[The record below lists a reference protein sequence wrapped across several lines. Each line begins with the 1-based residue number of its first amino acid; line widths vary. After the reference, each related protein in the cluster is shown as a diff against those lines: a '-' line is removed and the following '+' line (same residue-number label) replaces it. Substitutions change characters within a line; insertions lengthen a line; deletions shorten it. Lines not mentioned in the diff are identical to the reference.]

1 MWRRYMAKYRWMA
14 AAAVICL
21 AAMLTCCGKGNKGDD
36 AGSGATS
43 DGAAVNSADT
53 DLDSD
58 SEREEAQQDE
68 IYASTDLFFE
78 EGDVC
83 TQFLLLIVPDQFG
96 EDPSFHYFQDPE
108 ADRYAL
114 DVMEGSSVNAT
125 DGVGGLVY
133 SIVLYGT
140 YPEERG
146 MENSAYLGMLK
157 DEQGGY
163 YYVFLEFPSGK
174 QYAPSSE
181 EAYSAAADTSSWIAG
196 NIEGRNGYTFEAGK
210 ESESAKE

>member
-1 MWRRYMAKYRWMA
+1 MWRQNMVKYKWIR

-21 AAMLTCCGKGNKGDD
+21 ALMLTCCGKGNKGND

-43 DGAAVNSADT
+43 GGSSAGSADT
-53 DLDSD
+53 DLDTD

-78 EGDVC
+78 DGDVC
-83 TQFLLLIVPDQFG
+83 TQFLRLIVPDQFG

-114 DVMEGSSVNAT
+114 DIMEGSSVNAT

-133 SIVLYGT
+133 SIVLYET

-181 EAYSAAADTSSWIAG
+181 EAYSAAADTSSWIAE